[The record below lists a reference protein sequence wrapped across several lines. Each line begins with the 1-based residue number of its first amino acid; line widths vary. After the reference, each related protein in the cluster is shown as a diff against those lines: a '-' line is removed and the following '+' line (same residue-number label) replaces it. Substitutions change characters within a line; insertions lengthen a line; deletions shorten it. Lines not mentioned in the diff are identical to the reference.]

1 MSRRSTIMKTKI
13 LLPLTLTFIGLWST
27 TAPAGDGALQF
38 YAAERSS
45 YNDPNALP
53 GTGPLGLPLTRPQVS
68 FNNQDQR
75 EQRLLAVQWEH
86 RLNRGHS
93 FAISAGYANEPDVQD
108 KPYESKSTTASFS
121 WTSKLTG
128 KVQPRLTGSFFV
140 GDEAATE
147 QSYQYLDR
155 RYYGLSFGG
164 RLTLFEKHSPYLSL
178 QMLRSDYGNDVTDD
192 PLALPEYS
200 RLIAGWDWQV
210 QPNWRLRAEA
220 DYLANDLSLN
230 PYRYDKSR
238 VFFSTRFDFR

>member
-45 YNDPNALP
+45 YNDLNALP

-93 FAISAGYANEPDVQD
+93 FAFSAGYANEPDVQD
-108 KPYESKSTTASFS
+108 KPYASKSTTASFS

-178 QMLRSDYGNDVTDD
+178 QMLRSDYGYDVTDD
-192 PLALPEYS
+192 PLSLPESS
-200 RLIAGWDWQV
+200 RLIAG
-210 QPNWRLRAEA
+210 
-220 DYLANDLSLN
+220 
-230 PYRYDKSR
+230 
-238 VFFSTRFDFR
+238 